1 MIERTYKTK
10 HYLLGE
16 DTDHVKVVISCCL
29 MYIKSENLIRKSG
42 EKQNFHMV
50 STLTTKSSPASLRI
64 GSTNVRFSHQ

>member
-10 HYLLGE
+10 HYLSGE

-42 EKQNFHMV
+42 ITE
-50 STLTTKSSPASLRI
+50 L
-64 GSTNVRFSHQ
+64 SHDQYIDH